1 VAYPRSAMA
10 SAPGPRIW
18 LDTGVADKAGKARND
33 QTGRSAFSVLARPIA
48 EGGIGLPLRST
59 TDPVKVDILN
69 GVQKLKRAFNRKQYL
84 ITQEAWEAGERA
96 LGNSLRKAI
105 LSYAWDNAES
115 PKKDGRED
123 PLDALRYDCIFHY
136 WADITARYIPRS
148 SSMDKSRRNA
158 RPSGSS
164 F

>member
-1 VAYPRSAMA
+1 
-10 SAPGPRIW
+10 
-18 LDTGVADKAGKARND
+18 
-33 QTGRSAFSVLARPIA
+33 
-48 EGGIGLPLRST
+48 
-59 TDPVKVDILN
+59 VKVDILN
-69 GVQKLKRAFNRKQYL
+69 GVQKLKRAFTRKQYL

-105 LSYAWDNAES
+105 LSYAWDNAET

-148 SSMDKSRRNA
+148 SALDKSRRNA